1 MLFISIISDLKSPSK
16 DLLRAAVCLSPMAS
30 DNILARRL
38 KVLEDSN
45 LLDIIFSY
53 LDPAS
58 VKEAALVSR

>member
-1 MLFISIISDLKSPSK
+1 
-16 DLLRAAVCLSPMAS
+16 MAS

-53 LDPAS
+53 LDPDS